1 MLNCLN
7 KECNFISETK
17 DVLYK
22 CNKCNTKF
30 NSDVI
35 VYNPLNTKIIEKII
49 NRILLIKNKAHPK
62 SIPCCDLNIE
72 NSTIFYHNINC
83 QGILYLG
90 KYNDDLIIVC
100 EKCLAINYYENFI
113 WTCPKCQKRFKEED
127 NKIIKDIEDDNE
139 DYIIKKENDED
150 KERNT
155 KMILEKQN
163 DIKKSIKRK
172 YQSFRYRGNN
182 IKSNNIS
189 NIIINNNNFQKKIS
203 VNLLTIDIIN
213 KSDTSKI

>member
-1 MLNCLN
+1 M
-7 KECNFISETK
+7 E
-17 DVLYK
+17 
-22 CNKCNTKF
+22 
-30 NSDVI
+30 
-35 VYNPLNTKIIEKII
+35 
-49 NRILLIKNKAHPK
+49 
-62 SIPCCDLNIE
+62 
-72 NSTIFYHNINC
+72 
-83 QGILYLG
+83 
-90 KYNDDLIIVC
+90 
-100 EKCLAINYYENFI
+100 
-113 WTCPKCQKRFKEED
+113 
-127 NKIIKDIEDDNE
+127 IIKDIEDDNE

-213 KSDTSKI
+213 KSDTSKINLNENKFNNSTNDLNPFKQKRFSLYKSKKYDLKKFKIPKNYTK